1 MIKLGTQT
9 VKEKNLLAFEF
20 SSNCFENIPFVF
32 VGVVESRGIEQNYLM
47 VFEFKRI
54 GNINIGSARF
64 EVVAHYELIRLS
76 YEVDKLI

>member
-20 SSNCFENIPFVF
+20 SSNCFENVPFAVR
-32 VGVVESRGIEQNYLM
+32 GVVESRGIVQNYLS

-54 GNINIGSARF
+54 GNINTGSARH
-64 EVVAHYELIRLS
+64 EGVGHGELIRLS